1 MSIKNTLKDL
11 LSQCIDIPLEDIK
24 IRLENNTNEI
34 YYTSNII
41 LILEEKL
48 NQNSDIIYKTIKN
61 NIKSNEIIEDLDLL
75 ENKLLKIT
83 IKKDYLIKNLNK
95 ILEKNAEY
103 GKNNI
108 GNNQSIN
115 IELFINNF
123 EIENYIKTII
133 NIDNISRIMEFSGYN
148 IEKEIYINDVN
159 YIQLEEKIKEKLDN
173 YRIYIEKYSNNKNL
187 EEEYLIEDVLNK
199 IRYSANC
206 YIEENNIII
215 KNIDEESKEKY
226 ILIDNQ
232 GNYTDFSKY
241 IAHIYEKYKNN
252 YDNIIIYTDNNENYI
267 INLKEEIKY
276 LNNNNNNLNIKKIEN
291 NSIIK
296 NETNMNKIRYM
307 YLMNNYNFEELAK
320 NYYKVITISSKLEKI
335 IKKINNK
342 LDQYNNINNNITYN
356 ILYKL
361 IDFEDLIITT
371 CQYKEPILLMN
382 YASELINLL
391 NIIIESNSFNNKNI
405 INLLNA
411 SKIII
416 NNILRLTGLIPEDE
430 I

>member
-252 YDNIIIYTDNNENYI
+252 YDNIIIYTD
-267 INLKEEIKY
+267 
-276 LNNNNNNLNIKKIEN
+276 
-291 NSIIK
+291 
-296 NETNMNKIRYM
+296 
-307 YLMNNYNFEELAK
+307 
-320 NYYKVITISSKLEKI
+320 
-335 IKKINNK
+335 
-342 LDQYNNINNNITYN
+342 
-356 ILYKL
+356 
-361 IDFEDLIITT
+361 
-371 CQYKEPILLMN
+371 ILL
-382 YASELINLL
+382 
-391 NIIIESNSFNNKNI
+391 
-405 INLLNA
+405 
-411 SKIII
+411 
-416 NNILRLTGLIPEDE
+416 
-430 I
+430 